1 MTMYWYKKK
10 DIKCKKWDFTTY
22 SSSVTLPW
30 QLISDSPHFLPILK
44 KGYIFLPANEIDLL
58 FFLTVKT
65 NAGDV
70 VSSIKLDFI
79 EY

>member
-1 MTMYWYKKK
+1 MVDSIFRLKVDMR
-10 DIKCKKWDFTTY
+10 KWPKLKVDLTQIFFT
-22 SSSVTLPW
+22 
-30 QLISDSPHFLPILK
+30 ILK